1 MGTSAGPSLQGIG
14 RGGDSN
20 LVLEMDAHDAKSYPG
35 EPTEN
40 LLSSSAMDFSVLSA
54 YTGSTFTRVADGESP
69 TGYACEMYYTG
80 TVNTS
85 ARCLFGTNNGNM
97 PTSGSAFVSVWV
109 KRTAG
114 PSTLMRPAYFAGNSW
129 HVMPPLDGG
138 SAYMTSEYRPFGYYG
153 TVGTGSGGPN
163 PGFSM
168 TNGGNSTSSDRTRWI
183 MPQFTTKTYAT
194 PFVRE
199 GNGGTGTYNA
209 RPASVN
215 LMIHGNV
222 GPDTVAG
229 SNNPNVLSEALSKF
243 ETSSGWTVGQDWS
256 INSGTEVAEITSWT
270 QASFL
275 QRAASPAEVI
285 EGGRYVIKGDVTT
298 SNAGTLYARVG
309 NSSYAVLPTGTG
321 STVEVVCGS
330 TATETVLFYSGGWEG
345 TIDNVSV
352 APLAV
357 MKDSSPSKHA
367 ITTVGDTTHSA
378 AQSKFSGGSIYFDG
392 TGDYLRTAAAD
403 FLDGSWTVDCWFYY
417 DGSFP
422 GTIEGLIALDYDG
435 ASGSSNNAMNF
446 GVTNGAMALLISSNV
461 SSGWNLVNATGG
473 TVSAS
478 AWHHAAAVF
487 DGSTYKSY
495 LDGVQVTS
503 NASATAVAS
512 QSSSQIIVGTTA
524 DASSGQSWNGY
535 IDEVRVTTGTA
546 LWGSAFTPP
555 TRRNLSA
562 PVVDRSGNDNGGNF
576 ATTDPTDVVTYRD
589 GQVIETIANAY
600 WNFDGTD
607 DLTTIGYHSSLDTP
621 NAATFSVWLYPEA
634 NGEFLN
640 RGTSDSGASPDNPRF
655 YVYWNLQKFYFD
667 WSATGSDQYVTTAAG
682 GFPANTWV
690 NVVATV
696 VAGGRME
703 VYINGGV
710 ASYETRNNADS
721 MANPL
726 PNTNDPIQLGGAT
739 WIPRYFAGK
748 IASIGIYDVAL
759 TEQQIVENFNQQRN
773 RFNI

>member
-1 MGTSAGPSLQGIG
+1 MFSSHYGKWLHVVGTYNGTDQKLYFNGVEVSSNADTWTNKGAATNEIHVGAGIGTNNTALKYGLDGQIANLQIYNRVLSQAEITQNYQCPKEQIRIMGASAGPSLVGIG

-138 SAYMTSEYRPFGYYG
+138 SAYMTSEYRPFGYNG

-168 TNGGNSTSSDRTRWI
+168 TNGGNSTSSDKTRWI

-199 GNGGTGTYNA
+199 GNGGAGTYNA
-209 RPASVN
+209 RPASTN

-222 GPDTVAG
+222 GT
-229 SNNPNVLSEALSKF
+229 
-243 ETSSGWTVGQDWS
+243 GQ
-256 INSGTEVAEITSWT
+256 
-270 QASFL
+270 SF
-275 QRAASPAEVI
+275 S
-285 EGGRYVIKGDVTT
+285 
-298 SNAGTLYARVG
+298 
-309 NSSYAVLPTGTG
+309 
-321 STVEVVCGS
+321 
-330 TATETVLFYSGGWEG
+330 
-345 TIDNVSV
+345 
-352 APLAV
+352 
-357 MKDSSPSKHA
+357 DSSPSKHT
-367 ITTVGDTTHSA
+367 ITAYGDATHSSE
-378 AQSKFSGGSIYFDG
+378 SKFSGGSIAFDG
-392 TGDYLRTAAAD
+392 TLNDYLGVADSTDWEFSNGVFTIDFWYKNNSTATNRGVISIAHSSQSNYENILVFTAGSGTTLVLYSSSGGTSWDIASGVAMGAFGSDWTHYAIVRAAV
-403 FLDGSWTVDCWFYY
+403 DGDITLYNNGTLQTTVSTSATLRAVDTFRI
-417 DGSFP
+417 GQRVS
-422 GTIEGLIALDYDG
+422 ESNG
-435 ASGSSNNAMNF
+435 ASC
-446 GVTNGAMALLISSNV
+446 
-461 SSGWNLVNATGG
+461 
-473 TVSAS
+473 
-478 AWHHAAAVF
+478 
-487 DGSTYKSY
+487 Y
-495 LDGVQVTS
+495 LDEIRITK
-503 NASATAVAS
+503 
-512 QSSSQIIVGTTA
+512 
-524 DASSGQSWNGY
+524 
-535 IDEVRVTTGTA
+535 GTA
-546 LWGSAFTPP
+546 LWSSDFTPP
-555 TRRNLSA
+555 TRRNLNA

-576 ATTDPTDVVTYRD
+576 ATTATTDVTNYRV
-589 GQVIETIANAY
+589 GEVIRPIGSAV
-600 WNFDGTD
+600 WDFDGTD
-607 DLTTIGYHSSLDTP
+607 DLTTIGYHNSLNTP

-640 RGTSDSGASPDNPRF
+640 RGTSDSGTDPDNPRF

-667 WSATGSDQYVTTAAG
+667 WSETGSDQYVTTAAG

-703 VYINGGV
+703 IYINGGV
-710 ASYETRNNADS
+710 ASYETRANADS

-748 IASIGIYDVAL
+748 IASVGIYDVAL
-759 TEQQIVENFNQQRN
+759 TPQQIVENFNQQRS
-773 RFNI
+773 RFKI